1 MCSHLL
7 GSHFSRFPV
16 LHRHWGSTEARG
28 RSGSGGGAAAAAR
41 GGASPA
47 RTSGGEGRR
56 ISSDLQRRSGGEAIH
71 GLEDLY
77 FVLRGKNHPNM
88 DKIPGIFSYR
98 DEAFVI
104 HLYRGIGLDVVVS
117 DVCNRW
123 KLCIDKVEFRCVVPE
138 LTSSKMRI
146 TNGED
151 IDRMVD
157 MHISLGAKVMNVEVI
172 IHGEEELISTRLSSV
187 HSSGSNSQLSTLEG
201 MSSQEGR
208 RRADLCCL
216 CRAATALNGEN
227 ELFPLAYAVVDVENE
242 SESDEDHNTHE
253 DGDEQVQE

>member
-16 LHRHWGSTEARG
+16 LHRHWGSAEARG

-41 GGASPA
+41 GSASPA
-47 RTSGGEGRR
+47 RTSGCEGRR
-56 ISSDLQRRSGGEAIH
+56 ISSDLQRRSGGEAIQ
-71 GLEDLY
+71 
-77 FVLRGKNHPNM
+77 
-88 DKIPGIFSYR
+88 
-98 DEAFVI
+98 
-104 HLYRGIGLDVVVS
+104 
-117 DVCNRW
+117 W

-187 HSSGSNSQLSTLEG
+187 HSYGSNSQLSTLEG

-208 RRADLCCL
+208 RRADLWC
-216 CRAATALNGEN
+216 
-227 ELFPLAYAVVDVENE
+227 Y
-242 SESDEDHNTHE
+242 
-253 DGDEQVQE
+253 